1 MNGAGEIG
9 APAEPQIEIRGLQTV
24 RRQIRLGIVGDE
36 LRNARGL
43 EALQRVGDAF
53 GVGARGKRTNHVPEM
68 IRRVAPKF
76 DDFCVVGQHNP
87 SDRPEIVSI
96 PQILAAHQLGEK
108 PTLASALYLPHPE
121 EFRPGSFPL
130 PWDDSGEQRLVG
142 QFARDHGALVP
153 DRLVTSA
160 KSWLSNPHID
170 PKQHTLPWRS
180 DSVEEKLSP
189 FECSRLYLQH
199 LKGAFLHAA
208 QAQGRQWDV
217 GDGQIVV
224 TVPASFDEVAR
235 SLTAEAAEAAGL
247 SHVTL
252 LEEPQAA
259 FYAWAARAGRQWR
272 DAVTPGDIILVCDVG
287 GGTADFSL
295 IAVADVAGNL
305 ELERI
310 SVGEHILLG
319 GDNMDLALAYTLQ
332 AGLEVEG
339 KSLDAWQFLAL
350 VHAAARAKITL
361 FEDAGLAE
369 APIAVPSRGSSLFAK
384 TISTALDRAT
394 LSQVVLDGFFA
405 RTALED
411 LPREAPA
418 DRTAGIRPALRVR
431 SGDQQAFRPLPH
443 AQPAER
449 AGERETRARSSDLG
463 PAGRALMPTALLFN
477 GGVFKAGPIRARVL
491 DLLASWNGG
500 QVVREL
506 EGFEPDLAVAQG
518 AAIYGRDRA
527 TGKGMR
533 IKAGAARSYYVG
545 LETSMLAIPGFRPPV
560 KALCVVPQGMQEG
573 TDQLIEGRTFGLVT
587 GEAAEFRFFS
597 SAVRSG
603 DRPGQILPDAERELE
618 ETSSWKSSFLLCP
631 MFRQDR
637 PSRCGSRPSSPNSAR
652 SNSG

>member
-1 MNGAGEIG
+1 MTA
-9 APAEPQIEIRGLQTV
+9 RFS
-24 RRQIRLGIVGDE
+24 LGIDLGTS
-36 LRNARGL
+36 NCAM
-43 EALQRVGDAF
+43 ALTDLDTD
-53 GVGARGKRTNHVPEM
+53 RT
-68 IRRVAPKF
+68 
-76 DDFCVVGQHNP
+76 
-87 SDRPEIVSI
+87 EIVPI
-96 PQILAAHQLGEK
+96 PQILAANQLGEK

-130 PWDDSGEQRLVG
+130 PWDNGLELGIVG

-170 PKQHTLPWRS
+170 PKERTLPWRS
-180 DSVEEKLSP
+180 DSAEEKLSP
-189 FECSRLYLQH
+189 FECSRRYLQH
-199 LKGAFLHAA
+199 LKGTFLQTA
-208 QAQGRQWDV
+208 QAQGREWDLS
-217 GDGQIVV
+217 DGQIVV

-247 SHVTL
+247 GHVTL

-272 DAVTPGDIILVCDVG
+272 DAVTPGDIILVCDIG

-295 IAVADVAGNL
+295 IAVTDVAGNL

-332 AGLEVEG
+332 ARLEAEG

-361 FEDAGLAE
+361 FEDASLAE

-384 TISTALDRAT
+384 TIATVLDRAS
-394 LSQVVLDGFFA
+394 LSQIVLDGFFA
-405 RTALED
+405 QTALDD
-411 LPREAPA
+411 LPREAR
-418 DRTAGIRPALRVR
+418 RTGLREFGLPYASDPVVSKHLARFLTRSLQNVQASEQLGALVGARA
-431 SGDQQAFRPLPH
+431 SGP
-443 AQPAER
+443 
-449 AGERETRARSSDLG
+449 
-463 PAGRALMPTALLFN
+463 ALMPTAVLFN
-477 GGVFKAGPIRARVL
+477 GGVFKAGPIRARML
-491 DLLASWNGG
+491 DLLASWNGE
-500 QVVREL
+500 QEVREL

-518 AAIYGRDRA
+518 AAIYGQHRA
-527 TGKGMR
+527 TGGGMR

-545 LETSMLAIPGFRPPV
+545 LETSMPAIPGFRPPV

-573 TDQLIEGRTFGLVT
+573 TEQLIEGRTFGLVT

-603 DRPGQILPDAERELE
+603 DAPGQILPDAERELE
-618 ETSSWKSSFLLCP
+618 ETGLLEVELPALPDVPAGQVVPVRIEAVVTELGTLELWMRHTNSDRRWKIEFQV
-631 MFRQDR
+631 RTQ
-637 PSRCGSRPSSPNSAR
+637 
-652 SNSG
+652 